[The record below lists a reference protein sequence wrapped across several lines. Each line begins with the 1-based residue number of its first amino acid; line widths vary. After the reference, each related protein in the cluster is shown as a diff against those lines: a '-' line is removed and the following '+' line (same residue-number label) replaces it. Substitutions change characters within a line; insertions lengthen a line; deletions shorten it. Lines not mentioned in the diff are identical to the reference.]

1 MISLLVWLFA
11 DLLAAAQEI
20 RRKLSRATSRVL
32 TDLRGD
38 PANQIIHRRR
48 LGVSQHLCRSP
59 TIRRASADHDGD
71 VTQRITM

>member
-38 PANQIIHRRR
+38 PANQIIIAVVLGCHRTSVDRPPS
-48 LGVSQHLCRSP
+48 GAPAP
-59 TIRRASADHDGD
+59 TMME
-71 VTQRITM
+71 T